1 MKVLRSWDD
10 LVAKCRAQDE
20 ELKCR
25 FHEGKSHYDII
36 TEISF
41 PEQLRTKDWDYGEET
56 SETVNSNRLGTNRAS
71 PLGKTT

>member
-56 SETVNSNRLGTNRAS
+56 SAANSNRLGTYRAS
-71 PLGKTT
+71 PVDKTT